1 MSEKRDSM
9 VTSLRIPL
17 TINQLWEDLS
27 QKMSINKTATLVT
40 AIRTLAKIEGV
51 EERPITEEKEATA

>member
-51 EERPITEEKEATA
+51 EERPITEEKEASA